1 MTKFKPAQNIVAAN
15 DKITK
20 NVFALSQDEYFN
32 SILENAATPIKGKD
46 AKIPKEGG
54 KRGEKISRQIL
65 SYFWLNFVK
74 AESLQPL
81 QLSAAEIEYLI
92 KPLNIFD
99 RLVLTACESER
110 AAGNKEI
117 SVAVVYRAITGKIG
131 ANSQPTKDIAEQ
143 ILMSIKKLACVQ
155 VRIDIS
161 DACRAYK
168 NKDGSFVYNEGK
180 PYKSP
185 FEPILPCR
193 IDAGS
198 FYNHNPAQ
206 IISLTGESPLYKLE
220 NIKKQL
226 LTFPR
231 SVLSV
236 LSGIYDGKRHY
247 KHFSAEIASVA
258 FYTAVRA
265 FEIEG
270 TAHLTDVITYSDVFK
285 KCGITS
291 KDIQATARDAMAG
304 ILENIKTCGRL
315 KNFEVIRDGA
325 EYKKINLTYPPKK
338 KIVKNSKMR

>member
-65 SYFWLNFVK
+65 SYFWLKFVK
-74 AESLQPL
+74 AESLQTL

-117 SVAVVYRAITGKIG
+117 SVAAVYRAITGKIG

-161 DACRAYK
+161 DACRAYQ

-193 IDAGS
+193 IDEG
-198 FYNHNPAQ
+198 FFCCDPKKPENRCKCKPTH
-206 IISLTGESPLYKLE
+206 IITLTGESPLYNVAK
-220 NIKKQL
+220 IKRQL

-231 SVLSV
+231 SVLE
-236 LSGIYDGKRHY
+236 IDGKR
-247 KHFSAEIASVA
+247 FSAPIANVA

-270 TAHLTDVITYSDVFK
+270 AAYLKPVITFPDVFNT
-285 KCGITS
+285 CGIAS
-291 KDIQATARDAMAG
+291 KDIQATSRDAMEG

-315 KNFEVIRDGA
+315 KNFEVIRNGA
-325 EYKKINLTYPPKK
+325 EYSKINLSYPLKK
-338 KIVKNSKMR
+338 KILKK